1 MSANHEEPDAAVWF
15 YRTVVEP
22 TVAEFLSKP
31 DDIRLGCL
39 ACIALSS
46 MVEHYFHAR
55 RQELQGQNAQDLRR
69 SLASKS
75 AVEIVF
81 DVANAAK
88 HVVPARK
95 REIDFKA
102 ASTILNLDEDTYKY
116 ENPDDPKIDFEDL
129 KLYMGSYVM
138 VDVGKGLYCILEAQV
153 KSANQMWRAKLGL
166 E

>member
-1 MSANHEEPDAAVWF
+1 
-15 YRTVVEP
+15 VVGP

-31 DDIRLGCL
+31 NDIRLGCL

-55 RQELQGQNAQDLRR
+55 RQELIGQNAQDLRR
-69 SLASKS
+69 SLASNS

-95 REIDFKA
+95 REMDFKA
-102 ASTILNLDEDTYKY
+102 ASTVLNLEEDTYKH
-116 ENPDDPKIDFEDL
+116 NPDEPEIDFGDL
-129 KLYMGSYVM
+129 KHYSGPYVM

-153 KSANQMWRAKLGL
+153 KSANQMWGEKLSLG
-166 E
+166 